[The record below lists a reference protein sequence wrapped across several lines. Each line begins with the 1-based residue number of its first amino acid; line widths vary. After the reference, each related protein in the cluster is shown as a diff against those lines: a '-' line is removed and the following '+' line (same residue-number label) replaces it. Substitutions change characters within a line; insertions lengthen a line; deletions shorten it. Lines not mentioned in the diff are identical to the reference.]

1 MTRHAPDCATR
12 GLDLCDCQPAPVARA
27 TLTER
32 VIEAIKHAGT
42 NPYDWDLTDDV
53 ADAAENGLTVTRVE
67 MARAMI
73 EVALDT
79 VEDELVDE
87 CDEDLRWDLRRR
99 RIDLE
104 EIRQAIELDARG
116 LSVGPHCLRDWLR
129 VQGISNGV
137 AS

>member
-1 MTRHAPDCATR
+1 MTHHAPNCATR
-12 GLDLCDCQPAPVARA
+12 GLDLCDCQPVLAARA

-32 VIEAIKHAGT
+32 AIEAVKHAGT

-53 ADAAENGLTVTRVE
+53 ADAAENGLTVTRAE

-87 CDEDLRWDLRRR
+87 CDEELRLDLRRR
-99 RIDLE
+99 RIDLS
-104 EIRQAIELDARG
+104 EIRTAIEFDECG
-116 LSVGPHCLRDWLR
+116 LSVDPQYLRDWLR
-129 VQGISNGV
+129 VQGISKVV
-137 AS
+137 A